1 MRVPFTLIDN
11 NGEPMI
17 GKAAEASVQL
27 SKDGAPFVDASG
39 EIVETGSGC
48 YYIDLT
54 SCECKCTY
62 YVNIK
67 VTIDGGQMTI
77 IQYTPDTQADDVAKA
92 VWDADRRTLTSL
104 STGSTKASVFTAT
117 TKPSTPKSSSFG
129 GLHVSQIIGGR

>member
-27 SKDGAPFVDASG
+27 SKDGSPFVDAYG
-39 EIVETGSGC
+39 EIGETGSGC

-77 IQYTPDTQADDVAKA
+77 IQYTPDTQADEVAKA

-104 STGSTKASVFTAT
+104 TTGSAKASPYVVAPRT
-117 TKPSTPKSSSFG
+117 SSSTSSSSG
-129 GLHVSQIIGGR
+129 GLRVSQVFGSK